1 MEPQLQQTDFAILK
15 LTKEQVPAVARIEA
29 ELFSAPWSEKAFAD
43 TLGMEH
49 VLFYTASVDSR
60 VAGYCGI
67 YLAAD
72 EGEIT
77 NVAVAPEYRGRKI
90 AQILLQTVMAR
101 AHQKGAQRIFLEVR
115 SRNDPAIG
123 LYQKQGFRT
132 IGTRK
137 NYYQYPQ
144 DDALVMMYEY
154 ADIYIKQQHE
164 AEPPAIKYIDK

>member
-1 MEPQLQQTDFAILK
+1 
-15 LTKEQVPAVARIEA
+15 
-29 ELFSAPWSEKAFAD
+29 
-43 TLGMEH
+43 
-49 VLFYTASVDSR
+49 
-60 VAGYCGI
+60 
-67 YLAAD
+67 
-72 EGEIT
+72 
-77 NVAVAPEYRGRKI
+77 
-90 AQILLQTVMAR
+90 MAR